1 MCRGGWWLTWLDS
14 GDILGESDPWKLKGT
29 QGRCPGKAGFCSG
42 CTFLDLS
49 ANIWCV
55 FSLPKLEDVGEVIEK
70 IRIGHDNTGMNPG
83 WHCSYVDIRRLLPDK
98 DGSFLI
104 VSMLVFRPMFHSE
117 VCSFFRLILKDRG
130 SYSVLVCH
138 LIRKPQIFLG
148 KK

>member
-1 MCRGGWWLTWLDS
+1 MCRGVWWLTWLDS

-49 ANIWCV
+49 ANIWRV

-98 DGSFLI
+98 DVSFRSI
-104 VSMLVFRPMFHSE
+104 RPAVSIA
-117 VCSFFRLILKDRG
+117 SFQKRFKANSLWEPSALLR
-130 SYSVLVCH
+130 
-138 LIRKPQIFLG
+138 
-148 KK
+148 